1 MAIKICWNLL
11 RKVVFIFYCTCKP
24 LVVFLLELMH
34 QLRKTMVSN
43 LIGHTILAILA
54 SVVVVRETSFNRI
67 VDVIFNEGNVWFDI

>member
-1 MAIKICWNLL
+1 MLESPKEVI
-11 RKVVFIFYCTCKP
+11 FIFYSMCKL

>member
-1 MAIKICWNLL
+1 MRINMLESPKEVI
-11 RKVVFIFYCTCKP
+11 FIFYCMCML

>member
-1 MAIKICWNLL
+1 MLESPKEVI
-11 RKVVFIFYCTCKP
+11 FIFYCMCML